1 MCKRMG
7 LLLMSGL
14 LLAGMNFAVLADG
27 LVQVKQTI
35 FGMDCAPC
43 AYGVQKGLQK
53 LPGVQH
59 VTVSLKDGQAVV
71 ELAPDN
77 AVTLAE
83 IQAVIRHG
91 GFTPKQATLRVSG
104 EVTEKDGRFQLQVGG
119 KPEYELVFS
128 GTKPPAEL
136 DAGQHIIVEGMVAA
150 ISSGSVQKL
159 TVLNLSR

>member
-1 MCKRMG
+1 MCKHMG

-14 LLAGMNFAVLADG
+14 LFAGMNFAVQADG
-27 LVQVKQTI
+27 LLQVKQTI

-43 AYGVQKGLQK
+43 AYGVQKGLKQ
-53 LPGVQH
+53 LSGVQH

-83 IQAVIRHG
+83 IQTVIRHG

-119 KPEYELVFS
+119 KPEYELVFP
-128 GTKPPAEL
+128 GTKPPAEMA
-136 DAGQHIIVEGMVAA
+136 AGQRVIVAGTIVVLA
-150 ISSGSVQKL
+150 SGPVQVRAVRSV
-159 TVLNLSR
+159 SR